1 MVWASSITRRGATVA
16 GAAAARRPRSIAA
29 AARVVRRP
37 ALFRDNNGDEATKL
51 QPQQRRKLSAKP
63 APAPAPAA
71 SAAPT
76 PTATGPAAQEKGISG
91 GGGGSGGDAAEEL
104 WIVGRVLDDMDT
116 RLGAKQEKIRVR
128 EIGVIERFAAVVS
141 ALDGSLKPR
150 EGDEFLAWL
159 RSQGFDDAPRTPQPG
174 GGPPTEEDETAAG
187 KKVENQG
194 NNGQSDGGAAEERAE
209 VEAFLSAAS
218 ARLNA
223 LVADKEDALFGD
235 RGEAEAEESLQAKGE
250 RGGEDGTAAAGGDAS
265 GEPVVSPNMSD
276 EDLYQAKLG
285 VHRAMLCHFLSIL
298 SSSLGKQQLKTG
310 LSLEEVAAATRSA
323 YLAAPEDRLAA
334 VYPLFDTHG
343 DGHLDTESADLAVDA
358 VVLSVTAASER
369 CYAAAARPAL
379 DKKAAAAMPATMK
392 YVLWDVMEV
401 PMKRRCSFAWAE
413 DRKQVGPDE
422 WRVGWEQFAPSRKQH
437 FPEMDSVARDYVAEF
452 SRRRSAWHT
461 SRKGRKEA
469 MVYGSALFV
478 AVLFIDNL
486 LKMV

>member
-1 MVWASSITRRGATVA
+1 
-16 GAAAARRPRSIAA
+16 
-29 AARVVRRP
+29 
-37 ALFRDNNGDEATKL
+37 
-51 QPQQRRKLSAKP
+51 
-63 APAPAPAA
+63 
-71 SAAPT
+71 
-76 PTATGPAAQEKGISG
+76 
-91 GGGGSGGDAAEEL
+91 
-104 WIVGRVLDDMDT
+104 
-116 RLGAKQEKIRVR
+116 VR

-141 ALDGSLKPR
+141 ALDGSLEPR

-159 RSQGFDDAPRTPQPG
+159 RSQGFDAAPTPQP
-174 GGPPTEEDETAAG
+174 GGPPTEEGETAAES
-187 KKVENQG
+187 KAENHHR
-194 NNGQSDGGAAEERAE
+194 NNGESESGGAEERAE

-235 RGEAEAEESLQAKGE
+235 RGEGDEHAQQRGE
-250 RGGEDGTAAAGGDAS
+250 GGEAAAAGGDAS

-285 VHRAMLCHFLSIL
+285 AHRAMLCHFLSLL
-298 SSSLGKQQLKTG
+298 SSSLRKQQLKTG

-323 YLAAPEDRLAA
+323 YLATPEDRLAA

-379 DKKAAAAMPATMK
+379 DKKAAVAMPATMK

-422 WRVGWEQFAPSRKQH
+422 WRVGWEQFAPSRRQH
-437 FPEMDSVARDYVAEF
+437 FPEMDSLARE
-452 SRRRSAWHT
+452 
-461 SRKGRKEA
+461 
-469 MVYGSALFV
+469 
-478 AVLFIDNL
+478 
-486 LKMV
+486 

>member
-1 MVWASSITRRGATVA
+1 MHSPTGTKRR
-16 GAAAARRPRSIAA
+16 I
-29 AARVVRRP
+29 
-37 ALFRDNNGDEATKL
+37 
-51 QPQQRRKLSAKP
+51 
-63 APAPAPAA
+63 
-71 SAAPT
+71 
-76 PTATGPAAQEKGISG
+76 KG
-91 GGGGSGGDAAEEL
+91 
-104 WIVGRVLDDMDT
+104 VH
-116 RLGAKQEKIRVR
+116 

-141 ALDGSLKPR
+141 ALDGSLEPR

-159 RSQGFDDAPRTPQPG
+159 RSQGFDAAPTPQPG
-174 GGPPTEEDETAAG
+174 GGPPTEEDGTAAG
-187 KKVENQG
+187 AKVENQG
-194 NNGQSDGGAAEERAE
+194 NNGKSEGGAAEERAE

-235 RGEAEAEESLQAKGE
+235 RGEAEAEAEESLQVKGE
-250 RGGEDGTAAAGGDAS
+250 RGGGGGAAAAGGDAS

-285 VHRAMLCHFLSIL
+285 AHRAMLCHFLSLL

-379 DKKAAAAMPATMK
+379 DKKAAAVMPATMK
-392 YVLWDVMEV
+392 YVLWDVMEI

-422 WRVGWEQFAPSRKQH
+422 WRVGWDQFAPSRRQH
-437 FPEMDSVARDYVAEF
+437 FPEMDSVARE
-452 SRRRSAWHT
+452 
-461 SRKGRKEA
+461 
-469 MVYGSALFV
+469 
-478 AVLFIDNL
+478 
-486 LKMV
+486 